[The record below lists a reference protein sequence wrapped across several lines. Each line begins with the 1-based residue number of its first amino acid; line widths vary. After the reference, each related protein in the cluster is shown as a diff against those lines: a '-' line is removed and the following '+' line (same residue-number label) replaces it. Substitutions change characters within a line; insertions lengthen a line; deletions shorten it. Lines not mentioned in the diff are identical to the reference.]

1 MVQGVASTVNAT
13 RRLLQ
18 VANNNVTVYYDVG
31 GVPEG
36 DIDSLPDTLNTT
48 STINTFRQL
57 LVANGAAALLV

>member
-1 MVQGVASTVNAT
+1 VVQGVASTVNAT

-57 LVANGAAALLV
+57 LVANGAAAPLF